1 MLGGVEGSGRMKRR
15 AGAHRDASGCQIPTN
30 SHLKTLIMRLQD
42 KVALITGGA
51 AGIGAEIA
59 KRFAAEGATIL
70 IGDLDAG
77 AAERMAETVRRL
89 GGRARSVPLDVT
101 SEANWKAA
109 LAGIRSAETRLD
121 VLVNNA
127 GITRRIPIT
136 DMPMEDFE
144 AIMAVNVR
152 GVFLGIKHSL
162 PLMKE
167 RGGGAI
173 VNISSI
179 CGLVGHKYTNETYT
193 TSKGAVTL
201 LTKSVAVRYAQ
212 DNIRCNSIHPGTV
225 DTPMVQLLFKD
236 PEKKR
241 ERLDEVPLGRLA
253 TALDVANAALFLAS
267 DEAGFITGVALPVDG
282 GLTAY

>member
-1 MLGGVEGSGRMKRR
+1 MLGIHAAGRTKRR
-15 AGAHRDASGCQIPTN
+15 AGARSDAALWNIPTN
-30 SHLKTLIMRLQD
+30 SHLKTLIMRLHD
-42 KVALITGGA
+42 KVALITGGG

-59 KRFAAEGATIL
+59 KRFAAEGATVL

-77 AAERMAETVRRL
+77 AAERMAESVRHA
-89 GGRARSVPLDVT
+89 GGRARSVALDVT
-101 SEANWKAA
+101 SEAHWKAA
-109 LAGIRSAETRLD
+109 LVGIRKAEGGLD
-121 VLVNNA
+121 ILVNNA
-127 GITRRIPIT
+127 GITKRIPIT
-136 DMPMEDFE
+136 DMSMEDFE

-173 VNISSI
+173 VNVSSI

-225 DTPMVQLLFKD
+225 DTPMVQQLFKD

-267 DEAGFITGVALPVDG
+267 DEASFITGVALPVDG